1 MLRHDRWLQ
10 RALWLR
16 VPPHLP
22 AWWLPPTPQATP
34 THRRAPPKQLGGS
47 LRPQQS
53 ASAHSKGGECP
64 PQALRGR
71 GDVPHA
77 RVARQVARLAPPR
90 PCPAGAGIRV
100 PSALRIAVGGARRA
114 RGRRRRRRRA
124 AGRRRATSGGGAA
137 DGGHAVR
144 RGAAGA
150 GDAAGHDA
158 PARRPVEDAVC
169 PVWGPP
175 PSASLDY
182 PQARAAP
189 AQLRGS
195 RRPEELAS
203 AVAQRCV
210 AFNFSISG
218 TSCASSSRTCASG
231 PTPSTAPLCSAS
243 CGTRCGVEKTAPPCP
258 GQPTLS
264 TSGVR
269 SLGPPV
275 ASLDAWKIDF

>member
-64 PQALRGR
+64 AQALRGR

-124 AGRRRATSGGGAA
+124 AGQRRATSGGGAA

-189 AQLRGS
+189 AQLRGL

-210 AFNFSISG
+210 AFNFNIRHFLRCLKPNMRKRPDAFDGAAVLRQLRYTLWGGEDSAPVPR
-218 TSCASSSRTCASG
+218 TAHPKHQRCPKPRAASS
-231 PTPSTAPLCSAS
+231 
-243 CGTRCGVEKTAPPCP
+243 
-258 GQPTLS
+258 
-264 TSGVR
+264 
-269 SLGPPV
+269 V
-275 ASLDAWKIDF
+275 A